1 MRRPLFTLCIPI
13 LLALALP
20 AAAQDRPVGLQPVPE
35 PPPPP
40 PGYQP
45 DPALEPQVTIIRRGE
60 DRVEEYRINGRLY
73 MIKVTPPHGVPYY
86 LVDDKG
92 DGRMTRQE
100 PMDSGLRVPMWVIG
114 TF

>member
-1 MRRPLFTLCIPI
+1 MRRLLISCLF
-13 LLALALP
+13 ALALP
-20 AAAQDRPVGLQPVPE
+20 AMAQDRPALQPVPE

-60 DRVEEYRINGRLY
+60 DKVEEFRINGRLY
-73 MIKVTPPHGVPYY
+73 MVKVTPPHGVPYY

-100 PMDSGLRVPMWVIG
+100 SLDSGLRVPMWVIG